1 MSQKEAATISWRPTL
16 VGRHYA
22 VSSGHYLATAAAMR
36 VLDAGGNAVDAGVT
50 AAMALAV
57 LQPDVVSFAGVA
69 PTLLY
74 LHEEGRI
81 ISLAGLGYWPQ
92 ATDVARLI
100 AEGGPCVPEGILRQV
115 VPAAPATHIEA
126 LRHFGTLS
134 FEQAVTPAFELA
146 RDGYACY
153 PVLHDVIALH
163 APEIARYPENAAI
176 FLPGGQPPAVGS
188 LFRQTNLAKTLWR
201 LIEAERQARGDR
213 DAKLHAVHACFYR
226 GAIAAEIAAFHAQ
239 YDGFMTAADLA
250 NFTVPIE
257 SSISCQYG
265 DYTVHACDT
274 WCQGIVLL
282 ESLKILEGI
291 DLRALGHNTPAYLH
305 TLAEALNLAFADR
318 EAYVGD
324 PRFVDVPTG
333 TLLSAAYAAAQR
345 ARISPERTA
354 GCMPAPGVIA
364 GRPCPLP
371 QGLHPAQG
379 AVPAAPDTIHVCVVD
394 AQGNSYAA
402 TPSDTMYDTPM
413 VPGLGLLISSRG
425 MQGRLQPGHPCAVV
439 PGKRPRLTPTPG
451 LAFQDGQFFMAWGTP
466 GGDIQCQAM
475 LQVFLNVVAFGM
487 SMQLAIEAPRIGTF
501 SFPNSFAPHSYLPG
515 RLCLEQRIAEAT
527 ITDLARR
534 GYDIEQWSAASWH
547 AGAICAI
554 TRDRHTGLLHAG
566 ADMRREAYAAVW

>member
-1 MSQKEAATISWRPTL
+1 MSHTEAATISWRPTL

-69 PTLLY
+69 PTLIY

-92 ATDVARLI
+92 ATDVRRLI
-100 AEGGPCVPEGILRQV
+100 AEGGACVPEGILRQV
-115 VPAAPATHIEA
+115 VPAAPATHIAA

-134 FEQAVTPAFELA
+134 FEQAVTPALALA
-146 RDGYACY
+146 RDGYAMY

-163 APEIARYPENAAI
+163 THEIARYPENAAI

-188 LFRQTNLAKTLWR
+188 LFRQTNLAQTLWR

-213 DAKLHAVHACFYR
+213 DAKLHAVHACFYQ

-250 NFTVPIE
+250 NFAVPIE
-257 SSISCQYG
+257 SSIACQYG

-291 DLRALGHNTPAYLH
+291 DLKALGHNTPAYIH

-324 PRFVDVPTG
+324 PHFVDVPTE

-345 ARISPERTA
+345 ARISPDRTA
-354 GCMPAPGVIA
+354 ACMPAPGVIA
-364 GRPCPLP
+364 GRPWPRP
-371 QGLHPAQG
+371 QVLHPAQG

-394 AQGNSYAA
+394 AQGNIYAG

-425 MQGRLQPGHPCAVV
+425 MQGRLQPDHPCAVV
-439 PGKRPRLTPTPG
+439 PGKRPRLTPTPS
-451 LAFQDGQFFMAWGTP
+451 LAFQAGQFFMAWGTP

-487 SMQLAIEAPRIGTF
+487 SMQQAIEAPRIGTF

-527 ITDLARR
+527 ATDLARR
-534 GYDIEQWSAASWH
+534 GYDIERWADASWH
-547 AGAICAI
+547 AGAVCAI
-554 TRDRHTGLLHAG
+554 TRDRHTGLLHTG